1 MFGNPLPAYRH
12 QDRDCLAGQ
21 VSFSISQQPLNY
33 ANDDYDL
40 LACAFHHFKI
50 EEGWKLAVIAIALQ
64 RSHNIEHVDS
74 IQDEGGHRMYQV
86 EFNQLAPRQ
95 VSAEYVDSKI
105 ERRGSDLLFRPI
117 WEYWAH
123 YDPATRTSTVR
134 HLRDFPPNIE
144 MLEAKA
150 FDLRQQYFLR
160 IQAISLS
167 RLRALKYRKYWES
180 GTRIRYDPPVLSI
193 NRQIHEEASEIL
205 YRRTFIIEV
214 NCGLYQD
221 EESLDGTTTYDSKW
235 RGTKL
240 SARFPFH
247 KARQITIRLDTHLY
261 CNQDHVFHHM
271 VYTCGLLLWDA
282 EYIQKLRV
290 ELRAEDRHG
299 IALDPDCRSWKE
311 TTEDTGFAGR
321 FNMAADYSTPDAQAD
336 TLPADQI
343 DKQVAFLLQPL
354 ALRGRVQSSE
364 IVFCSEQQPSGKLRA
379 TMAYYH
385 AVLSGEKGT
394 GIPNWIR
401 SEYEFIF
408 FRREQRARTR
418 ELTHKA
424 WLRETHENYN
434 CPHSGFGKK

>member
-144 MLEAKA
+144 MLEAKFKA
-150 FDLRQQYFLR
+150 AIYHSWRPHERDWVCTDLL
-160 IQAISLS
+160 
-167 RLRALKYRKYWES
+167 E
-180 GTRIRYDPPVLSI
+180 
-193 NRQIHEEASEIL
+193 
-205 YRRTFIIEV
+205 
-214 NCGLYQD
+214 
-221 EESLDGTTTYDSKW
+221 TYP
-235 RGTKL
+235 GGYMQF
-240 SARFPFH
+240 AANHFH
-247 KARQITIRLDTHLY
+247 
-261 CNQDHVFHHM
+261 
-271 VYTCGLLLWDA
+271 
-282 EYIQKLRV
+282 
-290 ELRAEDRHG
+290 
-299 IALDPDCRSWKE
+299 
-311 TTEDTGFAGR
+311 
-321 FNMAADYSTPDAQAD
+321 
-336 TLPADQI
+336 
-343 DKQVAFLLQPL
+343 
-354 ALRGRVQSSE
+354 
-364 IVFCSEQQPSGKLRA
+364 
-379 TMAYYH
+379 
-385 AVLSGEKGT
+385 
-394 GIPNWIR
+394 
-401 SEYEFIF
+401 
-408 FRREQRARTR
+408 
-418 ELTHKA
+418 
-424 WLRETHENYN
+424 
-434 CPHSGFGKK
+434 